1 MRNVRFML
9 LGVVALVIGL
19 SVYYITEGVRKFNL
33 ADDFRKELAS
43 GISLNQLHLVEK
55 ISAEDELELT
65 AVRAEV
71 DQENDKVS
79 LTEIS
84 LVYNPKDH
92 EAIHLTADRGVMSN
106 RTKDVF
112 VEGNVLMTSENGIRL
127 TTNSLNWDNRK
138 RELNTED
145 RVRIEGDRFTITGVG
160 LHSKVDEEKIWI
172 KKSVNALFY

>member
-71 DQENDKVS
+71 DQENDKNQNGKWERFPCKAAS
-79 LTEIS
+79 KQK
-84 LVYNPKDH
+84 KDSGRS
-92 EAIHLTADRGVMSN
+92 IPGSPS
-106 RTKDVF
+106 
-112 VEGNVLMTSENGIRL
+112 GSG
-127 TTNSLNWDNRK
+127 
-138 RELNTED
+138 
-145 RVRIEGDRFTITGVG
+145 RFLG
-160 LHSKVDEEKIWI
+160 
-172 KKSVNALFY
+172 